1 MDQILASTDTQL
13 PATTSDERRSSIV
26 ASMLAVPPIDLSTF
40 VVAMNGLPESID
52 QIDTSYLF
60 LIKSLHMLQSNAL
73 DLNQEPGQS
82 ILRYMPN
89 APGGQGAQF
98 LTYLDAYACLPES
111 RRTETMEERV
121 QLIHRLYDELPQIS
135 RRVFAS
141 TQGWDTNPYEST
153 LLKMKLHVY
162 SSRLIL
168 YVAHLQGWEQD
179 RLTSELITNFQAC
192 FPMLPTEPVLSFPV
206 LRNQLADI
214 RTWCENQR
222 MLLRIAREP
231 QAGFWDDVA
240 WQKDEPAECS
250 ICLLPLESAAVLT
263 NPCSHPLCEDCLET
277 WIHAGQDNSHRCPMC
292 RTELFAKPSYQHQP
306 PSLEEDRENEDFGRA
321 PGRWIDPERLAE
333 QEVDREDQQFDEM
346 LELWLHEARD
356 VDTSLVWLQLE
367 IELHHRV
374 VSTGQ

>member
-1 MDQILASTDTQL
+1 MKTVTLLTAALVPPVMALVTYSFYWWYIGRLVPLKERSIEPPKPPRYRFQTTSNNEDDASTCNKPNNTLFPLQPPTNAAQASSPLCSPSASL
-13 PATTSDERRSSIV
+13 PTR
-26 ASMLAVPPIDLSTF
+26 ASPTVPSPQVPPIDLSTF

-162 SSRLIL
+162 SSRLI
-168 YVAHLQGWEQD
+168 
-179 RLTSELITNFQAC
+179 F
-192 FPMLPTEPVLSFPV
+192 
-206 LRNQLADI
+206 
-214 RTWCENQR
+214 
-222 MLLRIAREP
+222 
-231 QAGFWDDVA
+231 
-240 WQKDEPAECS
+240 
-250 ICLLPLESAAVLT
+250 
-263 NPCSHPLCEDCLET
+263 HPLCEDCLET